1 MNMFDEAR
9 SILGMLNL
17 KDMTQRELADFLG
30 VSQSYV
36 ANKLRLLRFP
46 DGIQKKIIKSGVS
59 ERHARALLRLPEDL
73 WESALE
79 NIRVGDMTVQESEI
93 MIDCLLEEK
102 SLNSI
107 IEASNFSDKI
117 GRFERGVEM
126 GLDNLRRFGIKV
138 KANYEKLEDKL
149 LISISVG

>member
-1 MNMFDEAR
+1 
-9 SILGMLNL
+9 
-17 KDMTQRELADFLG
+17 
-30 VSQSYV
+30 
-36 ANKLRLLRFP
+36 
-46 DGIQKKIIKSGVS
+46 
-59 ERHARALLRLPEDL
+59 
-73 WESALE
+73 
-79 NIRVGDMTVQESEI
+79 

-126 GLDNLRRFGIKV
+126 GLDNLRRFGIKA